1 MTEEKKTV
9 SVACDIPN
17 GITLQL
23 EEMVE
28 GPMGIKTARRV
39 GDPVTLRQGSND
51 GVDTAF
57 WDAWLKMHEKDPI
70 VVQGAVRII

>member
-17 GITLQL
+17 GITLHL

-39 GDPVTLRQGSND
+39 GDSVTLRQGSND
-51 GVDTAF
+51 GVDTSF

-70 VVQGAVRII
+70 VVQGAVRVI